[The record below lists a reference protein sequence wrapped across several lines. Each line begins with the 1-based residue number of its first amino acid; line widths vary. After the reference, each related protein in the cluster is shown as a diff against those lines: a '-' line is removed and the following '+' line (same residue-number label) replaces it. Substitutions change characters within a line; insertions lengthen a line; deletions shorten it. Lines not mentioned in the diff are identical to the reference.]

1 MRCIIILTIIAA
13 ALTSTAL
20 SDPWKFAV
28 MADSN
33 IIDGDENVR
42 LGGSADILGTLVND
56 LKLEDIDFVI
66 FPGDLSERENYD
78 NLSEILGLWKSQ
90 MKPLYDAGIYVY
102 TIRGNHDCPSP
113 ESNLSSDPYLRDFPL
128 AENAISPDGGCTY
141 AFTHKN
147 AKFIG
152 FDQYVNRKASFN
164 SHLYSL
170 HSNQGQMMNSW
181 VISQID
187 NSTSP
192 LNFAFAHEQ
201 LFPSESH
208 SNCMANDPDSR
219 DALVTALGTHHG
231 AYLCGHDH
239 MYLRG
244 TASDGQGHTVPE
256 LVVGTAGGRIYDYA
270 PDEVSDYK
278 GPDALS
284 VEKVYGDS
292 SKPYFGYLV
301 VTVYDNNTWSGQ
313 FKGFLPG
320 VDANLTVDLKALDS
334 FVARQENGSQVVL

>member
-1 MRCIIILTIIAA
+1 
-13 ALTSTAL
+13 
-20 SDPWKFAV
+20 

-42 LGGSADILGTLVND
+42 LGSTDDILGTLVDD
-56 LKLEDIDFVI
+56 LKLEGIDFLI
-66 FPGDLSERENYD
+66 FPGDLAERENSD

-102 TIRGNHDCPSP
+102 TIRGNHDCPPLP
-113 ESNLSSDPYLRDFPL
+113 ESNLSDDPYLRDFPL
-128 AENAISPDGGCTY
+128 AKDAFSPDGGFTY

-170 HSNQGQMMNSW
+170 HSNQGQMMNSLA
-181 VISQID
+181 ISQID
-187 NSTSP
+187 NSTAP

-208 SNCMANDPDSR
+208 PNCMANDPDSR
-219 DALVTALGTHHG
+219 DALVAALGAHHG

-244 TASDGQGHTVPE
+244 TAFDGQGHTVPE

-270 PDEVSDYK
+270 PDKVSDYK
-278 GPDALS
+278 GPDAFS

-292 SKPYFGYLV
+292 NKPYFGYLV

-313 FKGFLPG
+313 FKGFRY
-320 VDANLTVDLKALDS
+320 DAEANRTMDLKTLDS
-334 FVARQENGSQVVL
+334 FVTRQEPGSQAVL

>member
-1 MRCIIILTIIAA
+1 MFIIVAA
-13 ALTSTAL
+13 TFTPTAL
-20 SDPWKFAV
+20 SGPWKFAV

-42 LGGSADILGTLVND
+42 IGSTADILGTLVND

-66 FPGDLSERENYD
+66 FPGDLAERENYD

-90 MKPLYDAGIYVY
+90 MRPLYDAGIYVY
-102 TIRGNHDCPSP
+102 TIRGNHDRPSP
-113 ESNLSSDPYLRDFPL
+113 ENSLSSDPYILAFPL
-128 AENAISPDGGCTY
+128 AENAISPDGGFTY

-152 FDQYVNRKASFN
+152 FDQYINRKASFSSN
-164 SHLYSL
+164 LYSL
-170 HSNQGQMMNSW
+170 HSNHGQAMNSW

-208 SNCMANDPDSR
+208 PNCMANDPDSR
-219 DALVTALGTHHG
+219 DALVAALGVHHG

-244 TASDGQGHTVPE
+244 TASDGQGHKVPE

-270 PDEVSDYK
+270 PGKVSDYE
-278 GPDALS
+278 GPEAFS
-284 VEKVYGDS
+284 VEKFYGDS
-292 SKPYFGYLV
+292 NKPYFGYLV

-313 FKGFLPG
+313 FKGFLHDT
-320 VDANLTVDLKALDS
+320 DANQTVELKALDS
-334 FVARQENGSQVVL
+334 FVTRQENGSQVML